1 MAYGFLGYVLVLL
14 RRCTRMYV
22 QQYCTVNSLRSNK
35 FHQFIISL
43 LQVIRDIR
51 MYIPPH
57 SSPGGVPFPRVR
69 TGTAAA
75 VYSYIR
81 KADCYYFVS
90 AMETL
95 IVVARQTPVP
105 LICIVCWALAC
116 TVPGTRYML
125 HLEREARDWSTRYI
139 QRVLVSYNNTT
150 AAAVHVL

>member
-1 MAYGFLGYVLVLL
+1 M
-14 RRCTRMYV
+14 
-22 QQYCTVNSLRSNK
+22 
-35 FHQFIISL
+35 
-43 LQVIRDIR
+43 IRDIR

-105 LICIVCWALAC
+105 LICIVCWVLAC
-116 TVPGTRYML
+116 TAPGTRYAFLFFLFSSSGGWVKIKLKLPHFHVPGMYVSDTCRVSIQPTL
-125 HLEREARDWSTRYI
+125 PLQQQLALLEPGS
-139 QRVLVSYNNTT
+139 
-150 AAAVHVL
+150 